1 MKRWSKEAVERFR
14 SFVYETAADAT
25 LVIRALSIV
34 NALLAIVLLVI
45 AYGFY
50 LSEIEKEVVFAFFDI
65 VFALFIVLYV
75 AKLIYS
81 EDWRRFIWRH
91 WYESLLVVFLLVN
104 VLLSVVLQKKL
115 LSELAIFLEW
125 ESPRAFYELVLS
137 SYLLLWLFLE
147 IGRSARLLSR
157 FNIKPSILFLLSFLL
172 LIAIGTGLLML
183 PTFTRGTGSMPF
195 LDALF
200 TATSATCVTGLIVVD
215 TATYFTLK
223 GQMVILILMQLGG
236 IGIVTFAT
244 FFVLFAQDRVEIR
257 HQSLLQNILSTEN
270 LKSSVV
276 LLRQIFMFTFLF
288 EGLGALFIF
297 WAWGSQVPFES
308 TEQKIFYSVFHS
320 VSAFCNAGFSLFSNG
335 LYEEE
340 VRSAYMLHLVI
351 ACIIILGGIGFGT
364 WNDFSIK
371 RLRERLEKPWKDWRI
386 STKIVIYTTL
396 FLLLTG
402 TLVFYLL
409 ERQALLRNM
418 NTMEALI
425 TSFFQSVTTRTAG
438 FNTVDSSQ
446 MQVPTVLMFIGLMFI
461 GASPASTGGGIKTTT
476 IAVLFFAMIDSI
488 RGKKDLELGRR
499 RIAPEVISKAYTV
512 FIVAVVYNFLA
523 IFFLSIT
530 DPTLPILSLIF
541 EQVSAFATVGLSL
554 GITAK
559 LSAAGKCIIIL
570 SMYLGRVGTLTLALA
585 LSTKVISTNYGY
597 PTEYVM
603 VG

>member
-1 MKRWSKEAVERFR
+1 MNLWSRELAERFR
-14 SFVYETAADAT
+14 SFVYETAADAK
-25 LVIRALSIV
+25 LIIRALSMV
-34 NALLAIVLLVI
+34 NALLAIILLVI

-50 LSEIEKEVVFAFFDI
+50 LSDIEKELVFDFFDI
-65 VFALFIVLYV
+65 VFALFVILYI
-75 AKLIYS
+75 AKLIYA
-81 EDWRRFIWRH
+81 DNWWRFAWRH
-91 WYESLLVVFLLVN
+91 WYETILVLFLLVN
-104 VLLSVVLQKKL
+104 VLLNL
-115 LSELAIFLEW
+115 LLNKRLLAELALFLEW
-125 ESPRAFYELVLS
+125 ESPRAFYELILS
-137 SYLLLWLFLE
+137 FYLLLWLFLE
-147 IGRSARLLSR
+147 IGRSGHFISRL
-157 FNIKPSILFLLSFLL
+157 NVKPSTLFLLSFLL
-172 LIAIGTGLLML
+172 LIAVGTGLLML
-183 PTFTRGTGSMPF
+183 PTFTKGPDSMPF

-200 TATSATCVTGLIVVD
+200 TATSAACVTGLIVVD

-223 GQMVILILMQLGG
+223 GQVVILVLIQFGG

-244 FFVLFAQDRVEIR
+244 FFALFAQERVGIR
-257 HQSLLQNILSTEN
+257 HQSLLRDILSTEN

-276 LLRQIFMFTFLF
+276 LLRQIFTFTFLF

-297 WAWGSQVPFES
+297 WAWGSSVPFES
-308 TEQKIFYSVFHS
+308 LWQKIFYSVFHS

-335 LYEEE
+335 LYEEG
-340 VRSAYMLHLVI
+340 VRSAYVLHLVI
-351 ACIIILGGIGFGT
+351 AFIIILGGIGFGT

-386 STKIVIYTTL
+386 STKIVVYTTL
-396 FLLLTG
+396 FLLLIG
-402 TLVFYLL
+402 TVVFYAL
-409 ERQALLRNM
+409 ERHALLRDM

-425 TSFFQSVTTRTAG
+425 ASFFQSVTTRTAG
-438 FNTVDSSQ
+438 FNTVDLSQ
-446 MQVPTVLMFIGLMFI
+446 MRVPTVLMFIGLMFI

-476 IAVLFFAMIDSI
+476 ITVLFFAMIDSI
-488 RGKKDLELGRR
+488 RGKKDLELGHR

-523 IFFLSIT
+523 IFFLTIT
-530 DPTLPILSLIF
+530 EPELPVLSLIF

-554 GITAK
+554 GITPE